1 MAAAVVPAAQRVAVQ
16 AAARKAVRAHR
27 QAAAST
33 RWTTIFRSDRQV
45 GIPHDG
51 PNVRVKPAAWP
62 GPSGLVSLRRCSLL
76 ARQTVADEL
85 PDLIAPHL
93 DVLFC
98 GINPGLTA
106 AATGHHF
113 AGRSNRF
120 WRVIH
125 LAGFTPAEISP
136 QDDRAILQYG
146 CGLTAVV
153 KRPTASA
160 DQLSRAEFIAAA
172 AEFDQKLARYAPRFV
187 AFLGKAAYSAL
198 SGQREIEWGCNRP
211 GCRGERLG
219 AAQSERAKPRVQS
232 RRSGRRIPSASSAG
246 EGRFRSPTGGAGC
259 GAVNLRPGGRAPCCP
274 AHSSTESPPT
284 SRRNC

>member
-1 MAAAVVPAAQRVAVQ
+1 M
-16 AAARKAVRAHR
+16 
-27 QAAAST
+27 
-33 RWTTIFRSDRQV
+33 
-45 GIPHDG
+45 
-51 PNVRVKPAAWP
+51 
-62 GPSGLVSLRRCSLL
+62 
-76 ARQTVADEL
+76 ADEL

-136 QDDRAILQYG
+136 QDDRAILGHG

-172 AEFDQKLARYAPRFV
+172 AGFEQKVARYRPRFV

-198 SGQREIEWGCNRP
+198 SGQREVGWGLQPARM
-211 GCRGERLG
+211 EG
-219 AAQSERAKPRVQS
+219 ASVWVLPNP
-232 RRSGRRIPSASSAG
+232 SGRNLAFGLDDLVDAYRQLRLHAKAG
-246 EGRFRSPTGGAGC
+246 SGLQPE
-259 GAVNLRPGGRAPCCP
+259 
-274 AHSSTESPPT
+274 
-284 SRRNC
+284 RRDAAR